1 LALDHVGQFYG
12 VVLVLYFAAVL
23 LWEDTNVAL
32 LISFGGYL
40 Q

>member
-1 LALDHVGQFYG
+1 LALDRAGQIYG

-23 LWEDTNVAL
+23 LWEETNVAL
-32 LISFGGYL
+32 LISFGGSL